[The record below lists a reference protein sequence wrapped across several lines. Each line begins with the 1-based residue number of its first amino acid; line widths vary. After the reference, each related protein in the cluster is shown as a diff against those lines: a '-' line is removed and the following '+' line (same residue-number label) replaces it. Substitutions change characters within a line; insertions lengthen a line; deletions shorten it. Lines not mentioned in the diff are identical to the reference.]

1 MVRAVARKGG
11 NVPAPTRACPA
22 CGSEDVRRI
31 PRVMT
36 GGGVGGQTFLAL
48 RWGEI
53 SSVGRFEAHICRKCG
68 HTTLYLADPEAL
80 DKLRTE

>member
-1 MVRAVARKGG
+1 M
-11 NVPAPTRACPA
+11 PAPVRACPA
-22 CGSEDVRRI
+22 CGGEDVRRI

-36 GGGVGGQTFLAL
+36 GGGATGNTFLAL

-68 HTTLYLADPEAL
+68 HTALHLADPDAL

>member
-1 MVRAVARKGG
+1 L
-11 NVPAPTRACPA
+11 PALLRACPD
-22 CGSEDVRRI
+22 CGNEDVRRV

-36 GGGVGGQTFLAL
+36 GGGMTGTTFLAL

-53 SSVGRFEAHICRKCG
+53 SSVGRFEAHVCRKCG
-68 HTTLYLADPEAL
+68 HTTFYLADPEAL

>member
-1 MVRAVARKGG
+1 M
-11 NVPAPTRACPA
+11 
-22 CGSEDVRRI
+22 

-36 GGGVGGQTFLAL
+36 GGGVTGNTFLAL

-53 SSVGRFEAHICRKCG
+53 ASVGRFEAHVCRKCG
-68 HTTLYLADPEAL
+68 HSTLYLADTDAL